1 MREDVCQPSERASG
15 VMVKRGLALANRP
28 RGVAKAAYR
37 RLPWIMPH
45 VIDPLTR
52 FAVGRLGLDHDG
64 VRVLEIK
71 GRTSGRWRATPVRV
85 LDLNGRQYLVA
96 PQGETQWVRNLRVQ
110 RCGRLR
116 MGGRV
121 TDFQAEELSDQDKVA
136 VLRAYLR
143 RWWSQTARLTTLTA
157 PDAPDAE
164 VMRAA
169 PLHPAFRLMSAGV
182 QQAKESRT

>member
-1 MREDVCQPSERASG
+1 MKNVDAGAQSEQARRADG
-15 VMVKRGLALANRP
+15 A
-28 RGVAKAAYR
+28 RGVAKASYR

-52 FAVGRLGLDHDG
+52 IAVGRLGVDHDG

-71 GRTSGRWRATPVRV
+71 GRTSGVWRATPVRV
-85 LDLNGRQYLVA
+85 LDLDGQQYLVA

-110 RCGRLR
+110 KRGRLR
-116 MGGRV
+116 VGRRV
-121 TDFQAEELSDQDKVA
+121 ADFQAAELSDQDKVP
-136 VLRAYLR
+136 VLRAYFR

-169 PLHPAFRLMSAGV
+169 PLHPVFRLMSTGV
-182 QQAKESRT
+182 QEARESRT

>member
-1 MREDVCQPSERASG
+1 MKNVEAGAPSEQTLPADG
-15 VMVKRGLALANRP
+15 A
-28 RGVAKAAYR
+28 RGVANASYR

-45 VIDPLTR
+45 LIDPLTR

-71 GRTSGRWRATPVRV
+71 GRTSGVWRATPVRV
-85 LDLNGRQYLVA
+85 LDLDGQQYLVA

-110 RCGRLR
+110 RGGRLR
-116 MGGRV
+116 LGGRV
-121 TDFQAEELSDQDKVA
+121 TEFQAEELADQDKVR
-136 VLRAYLR
+136 VLRGYFR
-143 RWWSQTARLTTLTA
+143 RWWSQTTRLTTLTA

-169 PLHPAFRLMSAGV
+169 PLHPVFRLMSTKV
-182 QQAKESRT
+182 QQTRESRT

>member
-1 MREDVCQPSERASG
+1 MKNAEATALEHSTPRADAAPGVVAPS
-15 VMVKRGLALANRP
+15 
-28 RGVAKAAYR
+28 YR

-71 GRTSGRWRATPVRV
+71 GRTSGLWRATPVRV
-85 LDLNGRQYLVA
+85 LDVDGQHYLVA

-110 RCGRLR
+110 RRGRLR
-116 MGGRV
+116 LGGRV
-121 TDFQAEELSDQDKVA
+121 TKFQAEELTDQDKVP
-136 VLRAYLR
+136 VLRAYFR

-157 PDAPDAE
+157 PDVPDAE

-169 PLHPAFRLMSAGV
+169 PLHPAFWLMSTGA
-182 QQAKESRT
+182 QHAKESRT